1 MKRLAIAAAVG
12 TALTMYVTHTGKVA
26 EAMAKLKKLTR
37 LSIYD
42 KPPKESTDKPLY
54 YLIRR

>member
-1 MKRLAIAAAVG
+1 MKRLAIVAAVG

-54 YLIRR
+54 F